1 MPQRIVLTGRTSPVV
16 VLVLSLSHRRLDDP
30 PAAARPPRRITMKP
44 KPEPDPDLC
53 AEWELQRD
61 LEQELA
67 DAPDDDAGRR
77 ESAP

>member
-1 MPQRIVLTGRTSPVV
+1 
-16 VLVLSLSHRRLDDP
+16 
-30 PAAARPPRRITMKP
+30 MKP
-44 KPEPDPDLC
+44 KPEPEPDLC

-67 DAPDDDAGRR
+67 DAQDDDDGRR